1 MRRIFLF
8 GAAALSL
15 LLVSCSP
22 SIEGTWIQPETSY
35 TQEQG
40 FVLYKGGVAEDI
52 NIDFVQFKTWSK
64 EGDILIITGE
74 NAGYS
79 KGEFV
84 DTLKIES
91 VTDDELVLS
100 QAGYSFTYK
109 RKE

>member
-52 NIDFVQFKTWSK
+52 NIDFDDGPTLQTKRESDTKKIK
-64 EGDILIITGE
+64 E
-74 NAGYS
+74 
-79 KGEFV
+79 
-84 DTLKIES
+84 
-91 VTDDELVLS
+91 
-100 QAGYSFTYK
+100 K
-109 RKE
+109 RNK